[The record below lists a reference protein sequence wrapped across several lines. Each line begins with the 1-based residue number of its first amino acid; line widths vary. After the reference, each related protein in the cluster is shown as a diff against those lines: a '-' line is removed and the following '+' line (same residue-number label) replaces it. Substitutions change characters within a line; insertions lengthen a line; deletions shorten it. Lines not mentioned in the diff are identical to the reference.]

1 MYGSMVQ
8 EKLSAFYL
16 TFDLDEYCAFGVTKL
31 PITSNYWSDSDA
43 VSLGNVP
50 NFP

>member
-1 MYGSMVQ
+1 MVQ

-16 TFDLDEYCAFGVTKL
+16 TFDLDEYFCAFWVTKL
-31 PITSNYWSDSDA
+31 PTTSNYWSDSDA
-43 VSLGNVP
+43 VSLRNVP